1 MSNYIADSGNGAVN
15 PYNFVSLGSGV
26 ERSAPSSGN
35 ISGVIHCSMK
45 NATPLALP
53 DLPNVETE
61 LVKNEKGKLDEHKKA
76 PFFKIDGK
84 PVITGSEIRGVIRS
98 AYETL
103 SNSCLSVNNNNILS
117 ARTSDIRNPGV
128 LCFTEGCWL
137 LYKAKV
143 TKQYDE
149 TSNAVKRTWKDK
161 TGRNVNFWFTKDEK
175 VDCENIDLKK
185 AVENYDAA
193 REMYKKTMLKNENEK
208 EERILFPA
216 LKMDGTPNPVFF
228 LFENKHLYLSPAQ
241 ISRSVYS
248 NRVNDL
254 LGSYHHCNDSKHL
267 CEACNLFGMIGE
279 SDSESTASASKLRF
293 TDARGENNTVI
304 IKNVTLK
311 ELASPK
317 LSAME
322 LYSTVPD
329 MHFRWTYDSSG
340 VKLNGRKFYFHHKG
354 SYSTE
359 EKSQRNITTELVDI
373 GAVFSF
379 DVFFDQLTESE
390 LKRLVWTLAI
400 GENNA
405 DGHQMHKL
413 GHGKPLGLG
422 SVKITVDS
430 VVKRSFDPFTMTFTT
445 ESMNVDAF
453 FEKTPFDE
461 SAEYFKEYMAVT
473 DFDYLEGK
481 PVAYPYGDDGGK
493 GKASQG
499 TIAWFKGNRND
510 GSIVNIKSNC
520 VIRCHLPKITDK
532 KNLVLPAL
540 IKRGG
545 SNQKNNNNS
554 RNKSTQSN
562 NYIPARTASDDYG
575 KTSSSGNKGKSKSG
589 YTGPTS
595 FGDDKPSNS
604 DTATFKCRKCGTV
617 NEVQKNK
624 PFAKPNSLIICKKCK
639 FKFYEKY

>member
-1 MSNYIADSGNGAVN
+1 MSNYIPDPEKGAVN

-26 ERSAPSSGN
+26 ERSKPSSGY

-53 DLPNVETE
+53 DLPNV
-61 LVKNEKGKLDEHKKA
+61 EKGKLDEHKKA

-143 TKQYDE
+143 TKHYDE

-175 VDCENIDLKK
+175 VDCKNIDLKK

-193 REMYKKTMLKNENEK
+193 REMYKKTMLKNENTAEK
-208 EERILFPA
+208 EEKILFPA

-228 LFENKHLYLSPAQ
+228 LFENKQLYLSPAQ

-254 LGSYHHCNDSKHL
+254 LGSYHSCNDSNHL

-279 SDSESTASASKLRF
+279 SDSEPTASASKLRF
-293 TDARGENNTVI
+293 TDAKGKNNTVI

-329 MHFRWTYDSSG
+329 MHFRWTYDSLG

-359 EKSQRNITTELVDI
+359 EKSQRNITTELVDK
-373 GAVFSF
+373 GAEFSF
-379 DVFFDQLTESE
+379 DVFFDKLTEDE
-390 LKRLVWTLAI
+390 LKRFVWTLAI
-400 GENNA
+400 GENSA

-453 FEKTPFDE
+453 FEKTPFDD

-481 PVAYPYGDDGGK
+481 PVAYPYGEDGGN
-493 GKASQG
+493 GKTSQG
-499 TIAWFKGNRND
+499 TLVWFKGNRND
-510 GSIVNIKSNC
+510 GSIVNTKSNC

-545 SNQKNNNNS
+545 SNQKSNNNS

-562 NYIPARTASDDYG
+562 NVSYEPKPTAPSITEIKCPICK
-575 KTSSSGNKGKSKSG
+575 KTMK
-589 YTGPTS
+589 
-595 FGDDKPSNS
+595 
-604 DTATFKCRKCGTV
+604 R
-617 NEVQKNK
+617 QKNK
-624 PFAKPNSLIICKKCK
+624 YPMKATTVCDFCGHS
-639 FKFYEKY
+639 FKTTY